1 MPESSDSGYLTRTL
15 EAAVRLGALLLL
27 AAWCFQIVQPFVIPV
42 VWGAILAVLLYP
54 AYRWVCNGLGGRRA
68 LTAALFTI
76 LALVILL
83 TPTAMFATTLVS
95 FTRDLVQEL
104 NAGTLSVPPPPESV
118 GALPIIGES
127 LETFWL
133 DASTNLEGALRQLAP
148 QIGAL
153 LQWILSTAV
162 GTGLGIL
169 QFTLSIVISG
179 VFLARA
185 EAAEAVSRT
194 VGTRLAGTRGIEL
207 VDLAGA
213 TLRSVARGI
222 LGVALIQSLLAGAGF
237 VAVGVPG
244 AGLWVLLCLLL
255 AIVQLP
261 PGLVL
266 IPVALYVLSTAGT
279 VTGVLFLIWSIF
291 VSILDNFLKPLLLG
305 RGLEVPMLVIFV
317 GAIGGFLASGFL
329 GLFVGSI
336 VLAIGYELLVSWLAE
351 SPEALETAGA
361 SPAPAPGAS

>member
-68 LTAALFTI
+68 LTAGLFTI
-76 LALVILL
+76 LALVVLL

-95 FTRDLVQEL
+95 FTGDLVREL
-104 NAGTLSVPPPPESV
+104 DAGTLSVPSPPESV

-133 DASTNLEGALRQLAP
+133 GASTNLEGALRQLAP
-148 QIGAL
+148 QIRTL

-169 QFTLSIVISG
+169 QFTLSIIISG

-185 EAAEAVSRT
+185 ETAEGVSRA
-194 VGTRLAGTRGIEL
+194 VGTRLAGARGIEL

-237 VAVGVPG
+237 RMRRRPLPSGSSVLTGLPAAG
-244 AGLWVLLCLLL
+244 AAARALSMFSEV
-255 AIVQLP
+255 
-261 PGLVL
+261 
-266 IPVALYVLSTAGT
+266 IPS
-279 VTGVLFLIWSIF
+279 
-291 VSILDNFLKPLLLG
+291 
-305 RGLEVPMLVIFV
+305 
-317 GAIGGFLASGFL
+317 LASTRAL
-329 GLFVGSI
+329 MT
-336 VLAIGYELLVSWLAE
+336 VSL
-351 SPEALETAGA
+351 SRT
-361 SPAPAPGAS
+361 SRSMSTMRS